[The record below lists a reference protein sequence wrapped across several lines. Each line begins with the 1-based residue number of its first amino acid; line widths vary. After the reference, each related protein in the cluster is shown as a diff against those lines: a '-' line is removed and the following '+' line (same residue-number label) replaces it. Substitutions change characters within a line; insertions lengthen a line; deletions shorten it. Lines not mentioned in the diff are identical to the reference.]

1 MNRAFLAVGADF
13 PGTHST
19 WRLTHI
25 CKSPHHDGALPKS
38 VLTQGWCAGRW
49 QIWAEPSTDTET
61 AQQLL
66 WGPFQCEAKSVLKS
80 TSGKFLHWS

>member
-19 WRLTHI
+19 WHLTHI

-38 VLTQGWCAGRW
+38 VLTQGWCTGRW
-49 QIWAEPSTDTET
+49 QIWVEPSTQTWR
-61 AQQLL
+61 Q
-66 WGPFQCEAKSVLKS
+66 PNSS
-80 TSGKFLHWS
+80 SGALSNVRPNLS